1 MKKKTRFLGFT
12 PIKIGEVKLTETEQ
26 AILNEAVIRHQNNLS
41 YDETVFNH
49 TLREIKEFLATN
61 DIKSYKDNL
70 LQIAFHKNV
79 EYANWLL
86 TTLGC
91 ELDKSYTIEELKEM
105 SKMTWDEFNSKVNK
119 MEKWDVNSKIPNPRK
134 H

>member
-26 AILNEAVIRHQNNLS
+26 AIYNETFIKQHFNLS
-41 YDETVFNH
+41 YDETVFNYP
-49 TLREIKEFLATN
+49 LKEIKEYLN
-61 DIKSYKDNL
+61 EWSIKDCKNE
-70 LQIAFHKNV
+70 LQVGLHKNI
-79 EYANWLL
+79 EYADWLL
-86 TTLGC
+86 TALGC
-91 ELDKSYTIEELKEM
+91 ELDKKYTIEELKEM
-105 SKMTWDEFNSKVNK
+105 SGMTWDEFNSKVNK